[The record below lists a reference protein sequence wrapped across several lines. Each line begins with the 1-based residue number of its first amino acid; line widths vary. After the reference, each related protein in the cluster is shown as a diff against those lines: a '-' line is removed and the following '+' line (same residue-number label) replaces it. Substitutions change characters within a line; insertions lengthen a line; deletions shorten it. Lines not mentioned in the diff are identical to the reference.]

1 MLATLIQSCTRQRPF
16 GDSNNKQS
24 RYRYQPTPGWEIASE
39 FPPGYG
45 TTYGKYRYID
55 PPVNRVGIKVYTVAD
70 IDSPD
75 TGYRWATHEMG
86 HYMALWIA
94 LVINRERQK
103 TR

>member
-1 MLATLIQSCTRQRPF
+1 MATCTGIIPHSSLGRPLTAGEAF
-16 GDSNNKQS
+16 IYFYGGLVLFYK
-24 RYRYQPTPGWEIASE
+24 T
-39 FPPGYG
+39 G
-45 TTYGKYRYID
+45 TTNGTAYGMYSYIGH
-55 PPVNRVGIKVYTVAD
+55 PVNRVGIKVYTVAD

-86 HYMALWIA
+86 HYMAPWIA